1 MRLRPLAFEE
11 LPGWSPDELVAV
23 WPAYLEAAKAVVT
36 ERIPLR
42 AGVPPSPEL
51 STLCRRALELAGDP
65 QNVFRFFMENFRPLE
80 VLNDLEARDGFVTG
94 YYEPELEGALLP
106 SAEFSAPILARP
118 SDLLD
123 VRATEIAGWDPA
135 FHGARKT
142 ADGALEPYPS
152 RRSIESGAIDAVTA
166 PILWLRDPVEVFF
179 AQVQGSARIRLPDGS
194 RMRLV
199 YAGRNGRP
207 YSSIGRILIESGE
220 IPAEEMSLAR
230 CKNWLRANGL
240 RQGEPGRTV
249 LQRNESYVFFRLEQ
263 DSDPSVGPIGAQ
275 GVPLVPLRSMAV
287 DRTVW
292 PYGTAIWIGA
302 DLRSAGL
309 ADGRTG
315 RLMVAQD
322 TGSAI
327 VGPARGDL
335 FIGSGDRAG
344 EIAGLIRHPARFVV
358 LAPSGTAAHGAP

>member
-23 WPAYLEAAKAVVT
+23 WPTYLEAAQAVVDGR
-36 ERIPLR
+36 EPLR
-42 AGVPPSPEL
+42 AGAPPTAEL
-51 STLCRRALELAGDP
+51 ASLCRQALGLECDAGR
-65 QNVFRFFMENFRPLE
+65 VSRFFRENFRPLE
-80 VLNDLEARDGFVTG
+80 ILNDLEGSDGFVTG
-94 YYEPELEGALLP
+94 YYEPELEGALEP
-106 SAEFSAPILARP
+106 SPDFSSPILARP
-118 SDLLD
+118 HDLLD
-123 VRATEIAGWDPA
+123 VRAAGIADWDPA
-135 FHGARKT
+135 MHGARKN
-142 ADGALEPYPS
+142 AGGQLEPYPT
-152 RRSIESGAIDAVTA
+152 RLAIESGAIDGATK

-179 AQVQGSARIRLPDGS
+179 AQVQGSARVRLADGT
-194 RMRLV
+194 RLRLV

-220 IPAEEMSLAR
+220 IPAEQMSLAR
-230 CKNWLRANGL
+230 CKQWLRANGL
-240 RQGEPGRTV
+240 RPGDRGRAV
-249 LQRNESYVFFRLEQ
+249 LQRNESYVFFRLE
-263 DSDPSVGPIGAQ
+263 DDPHPSIGPIGAQ
-275 GVPLVPLRSMAV
+275 GVPLVAMRSMAV

-292 PYGTAIWIGA
+292 PYGTPVWIGA

-309 ADGRTG
+309 KDGRAG

-358 LAPSGTAAHGAP
+358 LAPSGTAAHGAS